1 MTIIGILV
9 GLILWPLF
17 FVRAVVDATRIAF
30 TIRQYTRCKECKKAT
45 HKNDMIFDH
54 CVTCATTHVEGM
66 EDVTEEIRNQ
76 SDWLTL
82 QNDEYTQRNFDVF
95 LDQNGF
101 LYLQDFSD
109 ADDIK
114 LKVIGHDGISL

>member
-9 GLILWPLF
+9 GLILWPFF
-17 FVRAVVDATRIAF
+17 FVRAVIDATRIAF
-30 TIRQYTRCKECKKAT
+30 TIRQYTRCKECKKTT
-45 HKNDMIFDH
+45 HKNDMIFNY
-54 CVTCATTHVEGM
+54 CVTCATTHLEGM
-66 EDVTEEIRNQ
+66 KDVTEEVQNQ

-101 LYLQDFSD
+101 LYLQDFSNI
-109 ADDIK
+109 DDIQ
-114 LKVIGHDGISL
+114 LKAIGHDGISL